1 MKIGDLVIVKDVL
14 GYNTYMQNLAGHI
27 GVIVKERYNEH
38 WVKVHILGK
47 TKRISIYDLEV
58 VK

>member
-14 GYNTYMQNLAGHI
+14 GYNTYMQSLTGHI
-27 GVIVKERYNEH
+27 GVVVKERYNKH

>member
-14 GYNTYMQNLAGHI
+14 GYNSYMQNLAGHI
-27 GVIVKERYNEH
+27 GVIVKESYDKH
-38 WVKVHILGK
+38 WVKVYILGK
-47 TKRISIYDLEV
+47 TKRLRIDDLKV

>member
-14 GYNTYMQNLAGHI
+14 GYNSYMQNLAGHI
-27 GVIVKERYNEH
+27 GVIVKERYDKH

-47 TKRISIYDLEV
+47 TKRLRIDDLRV